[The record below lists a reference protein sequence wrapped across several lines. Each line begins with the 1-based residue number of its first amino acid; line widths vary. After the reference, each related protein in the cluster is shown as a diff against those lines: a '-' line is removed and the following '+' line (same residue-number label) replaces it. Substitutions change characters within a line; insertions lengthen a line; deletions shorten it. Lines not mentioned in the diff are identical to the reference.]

1 MKKIFAIFI
10 IIVILAIIYF
20 ALTKQRSENFSFKNM
35 KISSPNFSNNEFIPV
50 DFTCD
55 GKDINPEIHINE
67 IPENAL
73 SLVLIVD
80 DPDAPMGV
88 WTHWTVW
95 NIAPQTK
102 IIKQGSLPEGA
113 VEGITSFG
121 KTGWGGPCPPQGK
134 PHRYFFKIF
143 ALDKKLDLSSSA
155 FRNDL
160 EKAMEGHILDK
171 AEFFGL
177 YKR

>member
-1 MKKIFAIFI
+1 VKKIFAIFI

-20 ALTKQRSENFSFKNM
+20 ALIKQRSENFSFKNM

-55 GKDINPEIHINE
+55 GKDINPEIYIDE
-67 IPENAL
+67 VPENTL

-88 WTHWTVW
+88 WTHWTMW
-95 NIAPQTK
+95 NIPPQTK

-121 KTGWGGPCPPQGK
+121 KPGWGGPCPPQGK

-155 FRNDL
+155 SRNDL